1 MMMNTLALLLIVQYM
16 YGCTF
21 SDDNL
26 FNQMAVVGPMCCC
39 MLLSV
44 LIKLYTFLH
53 NNSFCNTFGANV
65 YSHPVPVKIIKL
77 LGKLKNVGCVQ
88 LCAVFRG
95 CVHWC
100 MVFSIFIDRRTTRA
114 RLAIA
119 AKIYRINWPPMNI
132 FR

>member
-1 MMMNTLALLLIVQYM
+1 
-16 YGCTF
+16 
-21 SDDNL
+21 
-26 FNQMAVVGPMCCC
+26 MAVVGPMCCC

-88 LCAVFRG
+88 LCAGFSG

-100 MVFSIFIDRRTTRA
+100 MVFSIFIDHRTTRA